1 VARRNGKGK
10 SVANT
15 KQKVEH
21 PDPQKHKNISF
32 AKSFIRILA
41 GICLMYGQFW
51 WAGAGFVIA
60 ELLGVVEEMV

>member
-1 VARRNGKGK
+1 MARRNGKGK

-15 KQKVEH
+15 KQEIEH

-32 AKSFIRILA
+32 VKSGIRILA
-41 GICLMYGQFW
+41 GLCLMYGEFW

-60 ELLGVVEEMV
+60 EMLGVAEEMV